1 MKTKRNIALVSL
13 ALTGIMCLDLSGD
26 SAGIEKKVVKLSDHV
41 YRVTLDYSL
50 RPNIGVSVG
59 SDGIL
64 LVDTGHQEVASGL
77 LSAIKDLKEG
87 EIKYIINTHP
97 HGDHAGGNKACG
109 PGAVVIEYKSL
120 EEMVSNG
127 VLSPGKGKI
136 SGGSGKGFD
145 SFYSMNYNGEEIR
158 IIPSPGAH
166 SDSDLIIYFTRSG
179 VVHMG
184 DLLLTQS
191 FPAVGPRVKKYL
203 EILDMAIDRF
213 PEDTKFIG
221 GHGRDYTMSDVIDYR
236 EMLSDTIKIVRE
248 GMKSGKSIE
257 DMRQED
263 VLKDYETWGVFL
275 EFLNTDTWI
284 EFIYQSYKGQD

>member
-1 MKTKRNIALVSL
+1 MKIQWSITSVSL
-13 ALTGIMCLDLSGD
+13 VIIGILCLGLSGD
-26 SAGIEKKVVKLSDHV
+26 AAGIEKKVVKLSDHI

-64 LVDTGHQEVASGL
+64 LVDTGHQEVASEL
-77 LSAIKDLKEG
+77 LLATKDLKEG
-87 EIKYIINTHP
+87 EIKFLINTHP
-97 HGDHAGGNKACG
+97 HGDHAGGNKTCG
-109 PGAVVIEYKSL
+109 PNALVIGYKNL
-120 EEMVSNG
+120 DEMVSKG
-127 VLSPGKGKI
+127 RLSPGKGKI
-136 SGGSGKGFD
+136 RGRSGKAFD
-145 SFYSMNYNGEEIR
+145 TYYSMNFNGEEIR

-166 SDSDLIIYFTRSG
+166 SDSDLIIYFTQSG

-191 FPAVGPRVKKYL
+191 FPAVGSRVKKYL
-203 EILDMAIDRF
+203 EILDTAIDCF

-221 GHGRDYTMSDVIDYR
+221 GHGRDYTMSDVKDYR

-263 VLKDYETWGVFL
+263 VLKDYESWGVFL

-284 EFIYQSYKGQD
+284 EFIYQSYIDQN